1 MSKSRLP
8 QLLLGLFVLTQG
20 VAWSADA
27 TVPTP
32 SQAVDAL
39 EGGDKL
45 RALISA
51 VVKAQR
57 ALTSMRAD
65 FAQTKR
71 SELLL
76 QPVTS
81 RGDFLFR
88 APDSVRWDYVEP
100 DAMVVLFVD
109 GELTTYHPDLRTAQR
124 ITTSRRQ
131 RRLLNVLA
139 GTQPLDE
146 LTTHFAVSLADPGA
160 PKPYRLTLTATDRLL
175 KRKLSSVVLDIDRTL
190 MLPVVVEYHEADGDS
205 TRYEFSHIVLNP
217 PLDDAAFRLALEPDV
232 KVETVNASSAAGE

>member
-1 MSKSRLP
+1 VSRSRWLP
-8 QLLLGLFVLTQG
+8 PLLIFLVLAQG
-20 VAWSADA
+20 VALSAEA
-27 TVPTP
+27 TEPVPST
-32 SQAVDAL
+32 AIDAL
-39 EGGDKL
+39 AGGEKL
-45 RALISA
+45 RALINA
-51 VVKAQR
+51 VVAEQR
-57 ALTSMRAD
+57 AISTMRAD

-76 QPVTS
+76 EPVTS
-81 RGDFLFR
+81 RGTFLFR

-100 DAMVVLFVD
+100 DAMSVLYVD
-109 GELTTYHPDLRTAQR
+109 GVLTSYHPDLHTAQR

-131 RRLLNVLA
+131 RRLLKVMS

-160 PKPYRLTLTATDRLL
+160 PEPYRLTLTATDRLL
-175 KRKLSSVVLDIDRTL
+175 KRKLTSLVLEIDRTL

-205 TRYEFSHIVLNP
+205 TRYEFTHIALNP
-217 PLDDAAFRLALEPDV
+217 PLDDAAFSLAFGPDV

>member
-1 MSKSRLP
+1 MSKSRTLH
-8 QLLLGLFVLTQG
+8 LLLLLLVLTQG
-20 VAWSADA
+20 VAWPAEAADPA
-27 TVPTP
+27 A
-32 SQAVDAL
+32 SEAIDAL
-39 EGGDKL
+39 EGGEKL
-45 RALISA
+45 RALINA

-65 FAQTKR
+65 FAQTKH

-76 QPVTS
+76 EPVTS
-81 RGDFLFR
+81 RGTFLFR
-88 APDSVRWDYVEP
+88 APDAARWDYVEP
-100 DAMVVLFVD
+100 DAMSVLYVD
-109 GELTTYHPDLRTAQR
+109 GVLTTYHPDLHAAQR

-131 RRLLNVLA
+131 RRLLKVLA

-160 PKPYRLTLTATDRLL
+160 PEPYRLTLTATDRLL
-175 KRKLSSVVLDIDRTL
+175 KRKLASVILQIDRTL

-205 TRYEFSHIVLNP
+205 TRYEFSHIALNP
-217 PLDDAAFRLALEPDV
+217 PLDAAAFSLALPPDV